1 MNKILLIIKREYIT
15 RVRKRSFIVMTI
27 LGPILMA
34 ALFIIPA
41 YLALKQEDKQVIKV
55 VDETGRFIG
64 TLEGLQDY
72 TFQGITT
79 NNVDSVKKIL
89 SLQDNFALLYIPGKH
104 QNISTNAIVYSDK
117 QLSISLENRIKDVMG
132 REIEKIKLSYEI
144 RSALLAANPS
154 YKTGGDTMVEDK
166 QTEQIL
172 DRIRPDI
179 NLSTIVIE
187 DNGAEKKSFTGASMV
202 VGMVAGIMIYMF
214 IFLFGVQVM
223 RGVIEEKTNRI
234 VEVIVSSV
242 KPFQLMMGKIVG
254 VALVGLTQFL
264 LWIVF
269 TSTLILA
276 AQIAFPDTFKMPA
289 QKETGINAVSDG
301 SLQNTAGVQVKSEP
315 DGTTNKYNSF
325 YEAIS
330 SVNYTV
336 MIVSFIFYFLFG
348 YLLYSALF
356 AIVGS
361 AVDNETDSQQFML
374 PVTIPLIFS
383 IVMMQVII
391 MNPDGSLA
399 FWLSII
405 PLTSPIIMMIRI
417 PFGVPWQEIV
427 LSATLLIGGFLGATW
442 LAARIYR
449 IGILMYGK
457 KVNYRELWKWL
468 RYKG

>member
-1 MNKILLIIKREYIT
+1 
-15 RVRKRSFIVMTI
+15 
-27 LGPILMA
+27 
-34 ALFIIPA
+34 
-41 YLALKQEDKQVIKV
+41 
-55 VDETGRFIG
+55 
-64 TLEGLQDY
+64 
-72 TFQGITT
+72 
-79 NNVDSVKKIL
+79 
-89 SLQDNFALLYIPGKH
+89 
-104 QNISTNAIVYSDK
+104 
-117 QLSISLENRIKDVMG
+117 
-132 REIEKIKLSYEI
+132 
-144 RSALLAANPS
+144 LAANPS
-154 YKTGGDTMVEDK
+154 YSPGGDTMTEDK

-172 DRIRPDI
+172 EKIRPDI

-223 RGVIEEKTNRI
+223 RGVIEEKTSRI

-269 TSTLILA
+269 TSTIIFT
-276 AQIAFPDTFKMPA
+276 AQLAFPDTFRNPA
-289 QKETGINAVSDG
+289 QQETGINALNEN
-301 SLQNTAGVQVKSEP
+301 SLQNTSAIQSKTDP
-315 DGTTNKYNSF
+315 DSSKNKYNSF

-330 SVNYTV
+330 SVNYPV
-336 MIVSFIFYFLFG
+336 MIVAFIFYFLFG

-374 PVTIPLIFS
+374 PITIPLIFS
-383 IVMMQVII
+383 IVMLQVIV
-391 MNPDGSLA
+391 MNPGGSLA

-427 LSATLLIGGFLGATW
+427 LSASLLIGGFLGATW